1 MIKSLKLKNVGPLP
15 DATISFGRRLNIITG
30 DNGLGKSF
38 LLDII
43 WFGLTNRWPIEV
55 NGRMTSGN
63 MARPMDRTKESSIKF
78 FAGKGRSSETVQ
90 YNYERQ
96 QERWTVNNFNLGKSE
111 IHKNLVLYAHYDGS
125 FSVWDPYRN
134 YWVRNLRED
143 MLERPPAF
151 VFTPSEVWDGANT
164 IDRITGK
171 EAPICNGLIRDW
183 VSWQD
188 RSREGNLYDEFSIL
202 KSCLVRLSP
211 PDFPDNKKLIPG
223 EHGRISTSDSREH
236 PFIQMPYGNIP
247 AVWASAG
254 IRRILTLAYMLTW
267 TITEHMK
274 SCDVLGEKPASQM
287 TFLFDEV
294 DAHLHP
300 KWQRQ
305 IMGGILNVLEMFSNV
320 SRGGHPYQMSLF
332 GPTAINTQIISV
344 THSPLVMAS
353 LESLFDKDY
362 DKWLDLDLNMDDGNV
377 QIEER
382 DFIKKGDASNW
393 LTSDAFDLKSTYSVE
408 AEAAMARASEL
419 LKEGDDLDH
428 EAINLAYQDL
438 LKALDFK
445 DPFLLRFR
453 YLCQKKGVSLK

>member
-1 MIKSLKLKNVGPLP
+1 MIKCLKLKNVGALP
-15 DATISFGRRLNIITG
+15 DATINFGKRLNIITG

-43 WFGLTNRWPIEV
+43 WFALTNRWPIEV

-63 MARPMDRTKESSIKF
+63 MARPMDKTKESTIAF
-78 FAGKGRSSETVQ
+78 ITEKGRSSKTVQ
-90 YNYERQ
+90 YDYNRPE
-96 QERWTVNNFNLGKSE
+96 ERWATKDNLGTSG
-111 IHKNLVLYAHYDGS
+111 IRLNLVLYAHYDGS

-134 YWVRNLRED
+134 YWIRNPREE

-151 VFTPSEVWDGANT
+151 VFTPSEVWDGATVKNN
-164 IDRITGK
+164 ITGK
-171 EAPICNGLIRDW
+171 EIPICNGLIRDW

-188 RSREGNLYDEFSIL
+188 RSSNNEFSL
-202 KSCLVRLSP
+202 LASCLEELSP
-211 PDFPDNKKLIPG
+211 PDFSKKIRPG
-223 EHGRISTSDSREH
+223 EHGRISTGDSREH

-267 TITEHMK
+267 TITEHVK
-274 SCDVLGEKPASQM
+274 SCEVLGVKPVSQM

-305 IMGGILNVLEMFSNV
+305 IMGGILNLLDSYDYPGRILMWST
-320 SRGGHPYQMSLF
+320 P
-332 GPTAINTQIISV
+332 IITQIISV

-353 LESLFDKDY
+353 LEELFDKES
-362 DKWLDLDLNMDDGNV
+362 DKWLDLDLNMDNGNV

-382 DFIKKGDASNW
+382 DFIKMGDAEGW
-393 LTSDAFDLKSTYSVE
+393 LTSEAFDLKSTYSVQ
-408 AEAAMARASEL
+408 AEKAMNEYNEL
-419 LKEGDDLDH
+419 MANPPIDEKKRKAKIKEL
-428 EAINLAYQDL
+428 EKL
-438 LKALDFK
+438 LPDT
-445 DPFLLRFR
+445 DPFWYDVDFPK
-453 YLCQKKGVSLK
+453 QGGSK

>member
-15 DATISFGRRLNIITG
+15 DATINFGKRLNIITG

-63 MARPMDRTKESSIKF
+63 MARPMDRTKEASIKF
-78 FAGKGRSSETVQ
+78 IAGKGRPSETVQ

-96 QERWTVNNFNLGKSE
+96 QERWTTSNNQGKSE

-134 YWVRNLRED
+134 YWIRNPRED

-151 VFTPSEVWDGANT
+151 VFTPSEVWDGAT
-164 IDRITGK
+164 IFNNNTGK
-171 EAPICNGLIRDW
+171 EVPICNGLIRDW

-188 RSREGNLYDEFSIL
+188 RVREGNKNDEFLIL
-202 KSCLVRLSP
+202 QCCLEELTP
-211 PDFPDNKKLIPG
+211 PDFPEKLSPA
-223 EHGRISTSDSREH
+223 EHGRISTGDSREH
-236 PFIQMPYGNIP
+236 PFIKMPYGKIP
-247 AVWASAG
+247 AILASAG
-254 IRRILTLAYMLTW
+254 IRRMLALAYMLTW
-267 TITEHMK
+267 TITEHVK
-274 SCDVLGEKPASQM
+274 SCEVLGLEPVTQL

-305 IMGGILNVLEMFSNV
+305 IMGGILKVLKLVPDMILDHFIA
-320 SRGGHPYQMSLF
+320 QISLQ
-332 GPTAINTQIISV
+332 PENINTQIISV

-353 LESLFDKDY
+353 LESLFEKEN
-362 DKWLDLDLNMDDGNV
+362 DKWLDLDLNMANGNV

-382 DFIKKGDASNW
+382 DFSKKGDAEAW
-393 LTSDAFDLKSTYSVE
+393 LTSEAFDLKSTYSVE

-419 LKEGDDLDH
+419 LKEGGDLDH

-438 LKALDFK
+438 LKVLDFK

>member
-1 MIKSLKLKNVGPLP
+1 MIKSLELKNVGLLP
-15 DATISFGRRLNIITG
+15 DATINFGERLNVITG

-43 WFGLTNRWPIEV
+43 WFALTNRWPIEV
-55 NGRMTSGN
+55 NGRMTSGY
-63 MARPMDRTKESSIKF
+63 MAKPKDRTKESSIKF
-78 FAGKGRSSETVQ
+78 IAGKGRPSETAQ
-90 YNYERQ
+90 YNYNRQ
-96 QERWTVNNFNLGKSE
+96 QERWTANNWGKSE
-111 IHKNLVLYAHYDGS
+111 IRKNLVLYAHYDGS
-125 FSVWDPYRN
+125 FSVWDPHRN
-134 YWVRNLRED
+134 HWVRNPRED

-171 EAPICNGLIRDW
+171 EVPICNGLIRDW

-188 RSREGNLYDEFSIL
+188 RSRYDEFSL
-202 KSCLVRLSP
+202 LASCLAELSP
-211 PDFPDNKKLIPG
+211 PDFSKKICPG
-223 EHGRISTSDSREH
+223 EHDRISASDSREH

-267 TITEHMK
+267 TITEHVK
-274 SCDVLGEKPASQM
+274 SCEVLGVKPVSQM

-305 IMGGILNVLEMFSNV
+305 IMGGILNLLDSYDYPGRILMWST
-320 SRGGHPYQMSLF
+320 P
-332 GPTAINTQIISV
+332 INTQIISV

-353 LESLFDKDY
+353 LEELFDKES
-362 DKWLDLDLNMDDGNV
+362 DKWLDLDLNKDNHNV

-382 DFIKKGDASNW
+382 KFIKMGDVSSW
-393 LTSDAFDLKSTYSVE
+393 LTSDAFDLNSTYSVK
-408 AEAAMARASEL
+408 AEQAMDEYNKLMSQPTIDSKKRSEIIKKLEKL
-419 LKEGDDLDH
+419 LPD
-428 EAINLAYQDL
+428 I
-438 LKALDFK
+438 
-445 DPFLLRFR
+445 DPFWVAVDFPK
-453 YLCQKKGVSLK
+453 QGGSK